1 MRRYLQGHNGFM
13 LIYGLFLAYFGYLQF
28 QFSQA
33 EIFLAINSLHSS
45 RLDMFFYYI
54 TYLGDGLFFVLIII
68 IAAFFRFSSALL
80 GLIIFLLSGLTAQL
94 LKRFIFEASLRPF
107 AELADNFDLH
117 KVPGVEQVMTLS
129 FPSGHTVTAFALAFF
144 LTSLLERRYVGWLM
158 AILAVLVAYSRV
170 YLGQHYMIDVYV
182 GSMIGLGVSMLCIY
196 FLKPKLE
203 GKLSHKSLLN
213 R

>member
-1 MRRYLQGHNGFM
+1 MKRYLRGQNGFM
-13 LIYGLFLAYFGYLQF
+13 LIYVLFLAYFGYLQL

-33 EIFLAINSLHSS
+33 EIFLAINGLHSP
-45 RLDMFFYYI
+45 RLDMFFYYA
-54 TYLGDGLFFVLIII
+54 TYLGDGLFFVFILIII
-68 IAAFFRFSSALL
+68 AFYRYSSALL
-80 GLIIFLLSGLTAQL
+80 GLIIFLLSGLTAQV
-94 LKRFIFEASLRPF
+94 LKRFVFETSLRPF
-107 AELADNFDLH
+107 GELADRFDLH
-117 KVPGVEQVMTLS
+117 RVPGVEQVMTLS

-144 LTSLLERRYVGWLM
+144 LTSLFERRYVGWLL

-182 GSMIGLGVSMLCIY
+182 GSMIGLGVSTLCVY

-203 GKLSHKSLLN
+203 AKLSYKSLLN

>member
-1 MRRYLQGHNGFM
+1 MRRYLQGQNGFM
-13 LIYGLFLAYFGYLQF
+13 LVYVLFLAYFGYLQL

-33 EIFLAINSLHSS
+33 EMFLAINSLHSP

-68 IAAFFRFSSALL
+68 IAAFFRYSAALL
-80 GLIIFLLSGLTAQL
+80 GLIIFLLSGLAAQV
-94 LKRFIFEASLRPF
+94 LKRFVFEDSLRPF
-107 AELADNFDLH
+107 AKLADDFDLH
-117 KVPGVEQVMTLS
+117 RVPGVEQVMTLS

-170 YLGQHYMIDVYV
+170 YLGQHYMVDVYV
-182 GSMIGLGVSMLCIY
+182 GSMIGLGVSMLCVY

-203 GKLSHKSLLN
+203 GKLSNKSLLN